1 MNTFGQK
8 LVWLLWFILAKIRYS
23 HYILCFYTLSVLQQ
37 ERHWWSPW
45 SHLSPSQPATMSSSP
60 LGNHHK
66 IMQLSEVY
74 LLLDKYEYIS
84 TIYWSCETKL
94 YSNFHL
100 SFPHPTYDINRDLKR
115 WGAMKHGPV
124 IKHPQLQ
131 CVHSVEP
138 GPPRRGAAANDPEV
152 RLVRT

>member
-8 LVWLLWFILAKIRYS
+8 LMLLLWFILAKIRYS

-37 ERHWWSPW
+37 KREAPLVITLVPTYHLHNLPLCLHLHWEIIIKSCNCP
-45 SHLSPSQPATMSSSP
+45 
-60 LGNHHK
+60 
-66 IMQLSEVY
+66 
-74 LLLDKYEYIS
+74 KYIYCW
-84 TIYWSCETKL
+84 TNMNIYWSCETRL

-100 SFPHPTYDINRDLKR
+100 SFPHPTYDINRYLQR

-124 IKHPQLQ
+124 IKHPQLR